1 MTAVLDF
8 ATDVWNRSIH
18 RIRRADPLLMGA
30 AIAYNS
36 LFALVPLAVA
46 FVAMLTFVD
55 ATDDVLSEL
64 YALIFDSAIPE
75 ELARFLVE
83 LMQQSR
89 EWVESSREVLILV
102 AVLVALWSGSRAIY
116 AIQKAL
122 RMAAGVE
129 EDRGYIRT
137 RGIGIIVT
145 AAACAG
151 VLVAYLAILL
161 GGRFWEAV
169 GSELGVTMANTVKA
183 TTVVIAIAFIWLL
196 LWAVYRWGPPVP
208 VARAGLTAA
217 VVAALLVI
225 GSAVAFSLFPDIGGS
240 SIAFLGVIGIFLV
253 WLYYLGIVI
262 VAAPTVLD
270 ALLGAVADR
279 RRR

>member
-1 MTAVLDF
+1 MAVVVDF

-55 ATDDVLSEL
+55 ATDEVLDEL
-64 YALIFDSAIPE
+64 YGVILGSSIPR
-75 ELARFLVE
+75 ELADFLVQ

-89 EWVESSREVLILV
+89 EWVESSRELIILV
-102 AVLVALWSGSRAIY
+102 ALLVALWSGSRAIY

-122 RMAAGVE
+122 RTAAGVE
-129 EDRGYIRT
+129 ETRGYVRT
-137 RGIGIIVT
+137 RALGILVT
-145 AAACAG
+145 AAACVG
-151 VLVAYLAILL
+151 VLVAYLALLL
-161 GGRFWEAV
+161 GGRIWEAV
-169 GSELGVTMANTVKA
+169 GDELGVTTKNTAQLTSLLV
-183 TTVVIAIAFIWLL
+183 AIAFVWLL
-196 LWAVYRWGPPVP
+196 LWAVYRWGPPESVP
-208 VARAGLTAA
+208 RPGLNAA

-225 GSAVAFSLFPDIGGS
+225 GSVIAFSLFPDVGGS
-240 SIAFLGVIGIFLV
+240 TIAFLGVIGIFLV
-253 WLYYLGIVI
+253 WLYYIGVVI

-270 ALLGAVADR
+270 ALIGAIADR
-279 RRR
+279 RHR